1 MAFRD
6 KIALENRIIY
16 NRHDVAAITGTSLET
31 VDKWLHEGLPVF
43 KSGRLVCI
51 ERSTLIEWLR
61 AKAQRREGF
70 MRKHPQQLRVVTKD
84 DELFP
89 GVELA

>member
-6 KIALENRIIY
+6 KIALENRIVY
-16 NRHDVAAITGTSLET
+16 SRNDVAAITGTSLET
-31 VDKWLHEGLPVF
+31 VDKWLYEGLPAF

-61 AKAQRREGF
+61 EKAQRREGF
-70 MRKHPQQLRVVTKD
+70 IRKKPQQLHVMAKD

-89 GVELA
+89 GVDLA